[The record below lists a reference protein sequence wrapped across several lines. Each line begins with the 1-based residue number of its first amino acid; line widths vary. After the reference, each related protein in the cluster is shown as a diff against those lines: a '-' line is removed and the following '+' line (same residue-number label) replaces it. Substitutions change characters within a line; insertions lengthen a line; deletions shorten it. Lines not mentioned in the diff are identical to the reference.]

1 MIEKNLFLNN
11 DKKNFI
17 NEKYEKKQF
26 MTQYEKYFYN
36 VINKLNDKYIII
48 PQLNLATII
57 NKKNKTYCNELFRNI
72 DFAIFDKKFNI
83 KLLIEIN
90 DKTHLQEKRK
100 KRDINIKK
108 ICNDANI
115 PIIFFYSKYKN
126 KPEYII
132 NRITSKIERD

>member
-1 MIEKNLFLNN
+1 MIKENIFLNN
-11 DKKNFI
+11 DENVFI

-48 PQLNLATII
+48 PQINLATII
-57 NKKNKTYCNELFRNI
+57 NKKNKIYCNELFRNI
-72 DFAIFDKKFNI
+72 DFAIFDKNFNI

-90 DKTHLQEKRK
+90 DKSHLKTKRI
-100 KRDINIKK
+100 KRDINVKK
-108 ICNDANI
+108 ICKDANI

-126 KPEYII
+126 NPKYII
-132 NRITSKIERD
+132 DRILSKIEKD